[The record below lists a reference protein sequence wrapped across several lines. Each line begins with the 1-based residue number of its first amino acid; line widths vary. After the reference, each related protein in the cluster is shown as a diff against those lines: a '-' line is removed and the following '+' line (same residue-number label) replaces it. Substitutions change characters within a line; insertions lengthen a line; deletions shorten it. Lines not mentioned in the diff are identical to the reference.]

1 MPNIE
6 IDLIDILLDENNNDN
21 IILYNENGEETEF
34 MQVAIIPIDEKLYVI
49 LKPANPIEG
58 LGEDEGLVFTINE
71 DAEEPFLELVVDF
84 EIIDK
89 VFDIYEDLL
98 REQDVM

>member
-1 MPNIE
+1 MPNIV
-6 IDLIDILLDENNNDN
+6 DILLDENNDDN
-21 IILYNENGEETEF
+21 IILYNEKGEETEF
-34 MQVAIIPIDEKLYVI
+34 MQIAIIPVKEIVYVI
-49 LKPANPIEG
+49 LKPVKPIEG

-71 DAEEPFLELVVDF
+71 EAEEPILELVVDF

-98 REQDVM
+98 REQEVM

>member
-6 IDLIDILLDENNNDN
+6 KNLIDILLDENDNDN
-21 IILYNENGEETEF
+21 VILYNENGEEVEF
-34 MQVAIIPIDEKLYVI
+34 MQIAIIPLDEIVYAI
-49 LKPANPIEG
+49 LKPVEPMEG
-58 LGEDEGLVFTINE
+58 LGADEGLVFTINE
-71 DAEEPFLELVVDF
+71 DCEEPFLELEVDL

-98 REQDVM
+98 RNQE